1 MTLSSSTL
9 ANLAGQEYVRQF
21 MDRDKDGFNKSLDD
35 NVSGVHRRIIGGVP
49 GSPFEV
55 SGKKDI
61 YDSYVKY
68 FFSVASNFDL
78 QYVKCKAA
86 GLHVYIE
93 YEADEDTT
101 GDDGVVG
108 RYRIHCF
115 TELDFE
121 KKEGVLKIVKIWE
134 NTSKI
139 LLQ

>member
-1 MTLSSSTL
+1 MTVSNNTLS
-9 ANLAGQEYVRQF
+9 NLASLEYVRQF
-21 MDRDKDGFNKSLDD
+21 MNLDKDGFNKSLDD
-35 NVSGVHRRIIGGVP
+35 NVSGVHRRITGGVP

-55 SGKKDI
+55 KGKKDL
-61 YDSYVKY
+61 YGSYLKY

-78 QYVKCKAA
+78 HYIKCKAA
-86 GLHVYIE
+86 GLQANIE

-115 TELDFE
+115 TELEFE
-121 KKEGVLKIVKIWE
+121 KKEDVLKIVKIWE

-139 LLQ
+139 LLK